1 MHARAGTRRTDRL
14 LQALDVKRSRVAA
27 SIKNRKAFKK
37 TFRRPNGYR
46 ATVVFFCLEWE
57 MFCLK

>member
-1 MHARAGTRRTDRL
+1 MHLMHARAGTRRTDRL

-46 ATVVFFCLEWE
+46 ATVVFFCLE
-57 MFCLK
+57 